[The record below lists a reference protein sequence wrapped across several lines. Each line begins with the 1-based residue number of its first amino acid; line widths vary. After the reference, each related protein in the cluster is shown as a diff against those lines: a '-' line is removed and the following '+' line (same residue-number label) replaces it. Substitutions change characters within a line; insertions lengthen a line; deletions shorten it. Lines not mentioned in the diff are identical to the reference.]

1 MNRSRKVIVLIMLV
15 VLAVTLAGTFMTR
28 GVMAYLPF
36 LQARKG
42 NWTGAYVPL
51 GVVDQRPWQTAAAL
65 AALAQSAEERKIA
78 RDAERLAD
86 HEVDQA
92 FSQSLR
98 QASLAKPNLTG
109 KALALQ
115 QRVTELQET
124 LKKDEARIAALSAG
138 AGTKSAG
145 AISNASDLE
154 IAKAQLGL
162 DQAELADSIEDLARE
177 SGDQRV
183 KLQQELAARQAAMK
197 QYKENASKDDGQ
209 TAVASAEQYRTL
221 AQQLSTW
228 RSLRNRKELIAQAE
242 QLARADVA
250 ALTADQEKLRTEVVG
265 LGGKGVGESSSERID
280 RLQQISAQQNILS
293 ILNDRLGAQQQ
304 LVALYGRW
312 GQQVEL
318 EQKIAIHL
326 ILQSL
331 AWLAAIFILVILA
344 GWALQLALERI
355 VRDPRQ
361 RQTLKTVLN
370 LGTQLVG
377 LLLILLIIF
386 GVPRQMPTIL
396 GLVTAGLT
404 VVFQDF
410 ILAFCGWFVL
420 MGPNGVRVRD
430 WVEID
435 GVGGEVVQ
443 LGLFRTWL
451 LETGNWTAHGHPTGR
466 RVSFLNGYAIRGKY
480 FNFSTVGQ
488 WMWDEIKVSVPPGT
502 DIHPL
507 LKGIYEATVKTTEAD
522 AKMAEMEWKRV
533 THEEGSPQFSAMPSV
548 NLRPAGAGVDIII
561 RYITRA
567 GVRVETRNHLFAM
580 IVDLMQGGSKEDRNL
595 AALSPQVGPKTRP
608 S

>member
-1 MNRSRKVIVLIMLV
+1 MNRARMVIVLIMLI
-15 VLAVTLAGTFMTR
+15 VLAVTLAGAFLTR

-42 NWTGAYVPL
+42 SWTGAYVPP
-51 GVVDQRPWQTAAAL
+51 GVVDQRPWQTAATL
-65 AALAQSAEERKIA
+65 AALAQSAEERKLA
-78 RDAERLAD
+78 REAERLAD

-98 QASLAKPNLTG
+98 QASLEKPNLSG

-115 QRVTELQET
+115 QRVVDLQET
-124 LKKDEARIAALSAG
+124 IKNDQARIVSLSVG
-138 AGTKSAG
+138 AGTRPASAV
-145 AISNASDLE
+145 SNGSDLE

-162 DQAELADSIEDLARE
+162 DQNELTDSIEDLARE

-183 KLQQELAARQAAMK
+183 KLQQELAARQAAMQ
-197 QYKENASKDDGQ
+197 QYRDSASKDDGQ
-209 TAVASAEQYRTL
+209 TAVASAEQYTTF

-228 RSLRNRKELIAQAE
+228 RSLRNRKQLIAQAE

-250 ALTADQEKLRTEVVG
+250 ALTADQARLKTEAAG
-265 LGGKGVGESSSERID
+265 LGDKTVGESSSKRID
-280 RLQQISAQQNILS
+280 RLRQISAQKNIQS
-293 ILNDRLGAQQQ
+293 TLNDRLGAQQQ
-304 LVALYGRW
+304 LAALYGRW
-312 GQQVEL
+312 GEQVEI
-318 EQKIAIHL
+318 QRKIVVHL
-326 ILQSL
+326 ILRSL
-331 AWLAAIFILVILA
+331 AWIAAICMLVILA
-344 GWALQLALERI
+344 GWALQLALEKM

-361 RQTLKTVLN
+361 KQTLKTVLN

-377 LLLILLIIF
+377 LLLILLTIF

-396 GLVTAGLT
+396 GLATAGLT

-451 LETGNWTAHGHPTGR
+451 LETGNWTANGHPTGR

-488 WMWDEIKVSVPPGT
+488 WMWDEIKVSIPPGMS
-502 DIHPL
+502 IHPL
-507 LKGIYEATVKTTEAD
+507 IKGIYEATVKTTEAD
-522 AKMAEMEWKRV
+522 AKMAEAEWKRV

-548 NLRPAGAGVDIII
+548 NLRPAGPGVDIVI
-561 RYITRA
+561 RFITRA

-580 IVDLMQGGSKEDRNL
+580 IVELMQSVSKEDKNL
-595 AALSPQVGPKTRP
+595 APISRMGD
-608 S
+608 

>member
-1 MNRSRKVIVLIMLV
+1 MNRARMVIVLIMLI
-15 VLAVTLAGTFMTR
+15 VLAVTLAGAFLTR

-42 NWTGAYVPL
+42 SWTGAYVPP
-51 GVVDQRPWQTAAAL
+51 GVVDQRPWQTAATL
-65 AALAQSAEERKIA
+65 AALAQSAEERELA
-78 RDAERLAD
+78 REAERLAD

-98 QASLAKPNLTG
+98 QASLEKPNLSG

-124 LKKDEARIAALSAG
+124 IKNDQARIVSLSAG
-138 AGTKSAG
+138 AGTRPASAV
-145 AISNASDLE
+145 SNGSDLE

-162 DQAELADSIEDLARE
+162 DQNELTDSIEDLARE

-183 KLQQELAARQAAMK
+183 KLQQELAARQAAMQ
-197 QYKENASKDDGQ
+197 QYRDSASKDDGQ
-209 TAVASAEQYRTL
+209 TAVASAEQYTTF

-228 RSLRNRKELIAQAE
+228 RSLRNRKQLIAQAE
-242 QLARADVA
+242 QLARADAA
-250 ALTADQEKLRTEVVG
+250 ALTADQARLKTEAAG
-265 LGGKGVGESSSERID
+265 LGDKTGGESSSKRID
-280 RLQQISAQQNILS
+280 RLRQISTQKNIQS

-304 LVALYGRW
+304 LAALYGRW
-312 GQQVEL
+312 GEQVEI
-318 EQKIAIHL
+318 QRKIVVHL
-326 ILQSL
+326 ILRSL
-331 AWLAAIFILVILA
+331 AWIAAICMLVILA
-344 GWALQLALERI
+344 GWALQLALEKM

-361 RQTLKTVLN
+361 KQTLKTVLN

-377 LLLILLIIF
+377 LLLILLTIF
-386 GVPRQMPTIL
+386 GVPGQMPTIL
-396 GLVTAGLT
+396 GLATAGLT

-451 LETGNWTAHGHPTGR
+451 LETGNWTANGHPTGR

-488 WMWDEIKVSVPPGT
+488 WMWDEIKVSIPPGT
-502 DIHPL
+502 GIHPL
-507 LKGIYEATVKTTEAD
+507 IKGIYEATVKTTEAD
-522 AKMAEMEWKRV
+522 AKMAEAEWKRV

-548 NLRPAGAGVDIII
+548 NLRPAGPSVDIVI

-580 IVDLMQGGSKEDRNL
+580 IVDLMQSVSKGDKNL
-595 AALSPQVGPKTRP
+595 GPISRMGD
-608 S
+608 

>member
-1 MNRSRKVIVLIMLV
+1 MNRARMVIVLIMLIM
-15 VLAVTLAGTFMTR
+15 LAGTLAGTFLTR

-42 NWTGAYVPL
+42 DWTGAYVPP
-51 GVVDQRPWQTAAAL
+51 GVVDQRPWQTAATL
-65 AALAQSAEERKIA
+65 AALAQSAEEKELA
-78 RDAERLAD
+78 REAERLAD

-98 QASLAKPNLTG
+98 QASLEKPNLSG

-115 QRVTELQET
+115 QRVAELQET
-124 LKKDEARIAALSAG
+124 VKNDQARVASLSAG
-138 AGTKSAG
+138 AGRPAG
-145 AISNASDLE
+145 AVSDGSDLE

-162 DQAELADSIEDLARE
+162 DQNELTDSIEDFARE

-183 KLQQELAARQAAMK
+183 KLQQELAAREAAMK
-197 QYKENASKDDGQ
+197 QYRDSASKEDGQ
-209 TAVASAEQYRTL
+209 TAVASAEQYKTF
-221 AQQLSTW
+221 AQQLATW
-228 RSLRNRKELIAQAE
+228 RSLRNRKQLIAQAE

-250 ALTADQEKLRTEVVG
+250 ALTADQASLKTEAAGIGDKV
-265 LGGKGVGESSSERID
+265 VGESSSKRID
-280 RLQQISAQQNILS
+280 RLRQISAQKNIQS

-304 LVALYGRW
+304 LAALYRRW
-312 GQQVEL
+312 GEQVEI
-318 EQKIAIHL
+318 QRKIVVHL

-331 AWLAAIFILVILA
+331 AWIAAICMLVILA
-344 GWALQLALERI
+344 GWALQLALEKM

-361 RQTLKTVLN
+361 KQTLKTVLN

-377 LLLILLIIF
+377 LLLILLTIF
-386 GVPRQMPTIL
+386 GVPQQMPTIL
-396 GLVTAGLT
+396 GLATAGLT

-451 LETGNWTAHGHPTGR
+451 LETGNWTANGHPTGR

-488 WMWDEIKVSVPPGT
+488 WMWDEIKVTVPPGT
-502 DIHPL
+502 DIHAL
-507 LKGIYEATVKTTEAD
+507 IKGIYEATVKATEAD
-522 AKMAEMEWKRV
+522 AKMAGAEWKRV
-533 THEEGSPQFSAMPSV
+533 THEEGSPKFSAMPSV
-548 NLRPAGAGVDIII
+548 NLRPAGAGVDIVI

-567 GVRVETRNHLFAM
+567 GVRVETRNRLFAM
-580 IVDLMQGGSKEDRNL
+580 IVELMQGGSKEDRNL
-595 AALSPQVGPKTRP
+595 APLSPMKD
-608 S
+608 

>member
-1 MNRSRKVIVLIMLV
+1 MNRARMVIVLIMLIL
-15 VLAVTLAGTFMTR
+15 LAGTLAGAFLTR

-42 NWTGAYVPL
+42 DWTGAYVAP
-51 GVVDQRPWQTAAAL
+51 GVVDQRPWQTAATL
-65 AALAQSAEERKIA
+65 AALAQSAEERELA
-78 RDAERLAD
+78 REAERVAD

-98 QASLAKPNLTG
+98 QASLEKPNLSG

-124 LKKDEARIAALSAG
+124 IKNDQARIASLSASTG
-138 AGTKSAG
+138 MRPAG
-145 AISNASDLE
+145 AVSNGSDLE

-162 DQAELADSIEDLARE
+162 DQNELTDSIDDLARE

-183 KLQQELAARQAAMK
+183 KLQQELAARQAAVK
-197 QYKENASKDDGQ
+197 QYRDSASNDDGQ

-221 AQQLSTW
+221 ARQLATW
-228 RSLRNRKELIAQAE
+228 RSLRDRKQLIAQAE
-242 QLARADVA
+242 QLAKADVA
-250 ALTADQEKLRTEVVG
+250 ALTGDQAALKSEAAR
-265 LGGKGVGESSSERID
+265 LGNKAGAESSSERID
-280 RLQQISAQQNILS
+280 RLQQLSAQQNIQS

-312 GQQVEL
+312 GEQVEI
-318 EQKIAIHL
+318 QRRIVVHL
-326 ILQSL
+326 TLRSL
-331 AWLAAIFILVILA
+331 ALISAICMLAILA
-344 GWALQLALERI
+344 SWALQLALEKM

-361 RQTLKTVLN
+361 KQTLKTVLN
-370 LGTQLVG
+370 LGTQLIG
-377 LLLILLIIF
+377 LLLILLAIF
-386 GVPRQMPTIL
+386 GVPQQMPTIL
-396 GLVTAGLT
+396 GLATAGLT

-435 GVGGEVVQ
+435 GVGGEVVK

-451 LETGNWTAHGHPTGR
+451 LETGNWTANGHPTGR
-466 RVSFLNGYAIRGKY
+466 RVSFLNGYAIKGKY

-502 DIHPL
+502 GIPPL
-507 LKGIYEATVKTTEAD
+507 IKGIYEATVKTTEAD
-522 AKMAEMEWKRV
+522 AKMAEAEWKRV

-548 NLRPAGAGVDIII
+548 NLRPAGAGVVDIVI

-567 GVRVETRNHLFAM
+567 GVRVESRNHLFAM
-580 IVDLMQGGSKEDRNL
+580 IVELMQGLSKEDRNR
-595 AALSPQVGPKTRP
+595 APLSPHP
-608 S
+608 SLKG